1 MIHVFRQSMVGHE
14 LSRFVDLSTAAKSD
28 GQSSSAADTPL
39 AACLSEQLECG
50 VCLNVL
56 AEAVDTR
63 CGHTFCRQC
72 LDQWLRSC
80 PPADRVCPEC
90 RQRLSGR
97 KRSATDSKHSF
108 FAIVGDDVLVHRNR
122 RLNAMVAR
130 LRIRCDYRWNGCPEV
145 VSLDTMAA
153 HVKTCPH
160 TRCHTCAL
168 PVQRWAPDADH
179 NCLQLLKNAVN
190 EWPTKYANI
199 ESECKSLAEKCV
211 DLEARLKTAEAKSR
225 EAERQY
231 LQELAALLAANGPKL
246 SVTRA
251 EFGTYV
257 ASVTDMEVADE
268 GLRLRDIP
276 ANGANTR
283 HTVLIPYANMRR
295 LKVYSN
301 YSIANYNGL
310 CVEPIAGS
318 MASIQQCLRLGSESS
333 NWHTFDSNSDDPSI
347 CDIDIEL
354 SATITESMVEELF
367 QRCRRANSQCE
378 FLRYLIASANHQLMS
393 RFDCVERAPGVETF
407 DLNRAFAADTR
418 HQKVDLGIGDT
429 VTHTLTRIALCFAP
443 LIAYRTDEG
452 KPWVLPVV
460 RKAVVEI
467 LTDESLD
474 YEYLGQ
480 LGDDLF
486 AQSATKLLLGDGCQA
501 IDERRAFGIQC
512 LSGTGALRI
521 GADFL
526 YRSAGF
532 KTVYIS
538 DPSWCKS

>member
-1 MIHVFRQSMVGHE
+1 
-14 LSRFVDLSTAAKSD
+14 
-28 GQSSSAADTPL
+28 
-39 AACLSEQLECG
+39 
-50 VCLNVL
+50 
-56 AEAVDTR
+56 
-63 CGHTFCRQC
+63 
-72 LDQWLRSC
+72 
-80 PPADRVCPEC
+80 
-90 RQRLSGR
+90 
-97 KRSATDSKHSF
+97 
-108 FAIVGDDVLVHRNR
+108 
-122 RLNAMVAR
+122 
-130 LRIRCDYRWNGCPEV
+130 
-145 VSLDTMAA
+145 MAA

-160 TRCHTCAL
+160 TRCHSCAL

-257 ASVTDMEVADE
+257 ASVADIEVADE

-283 HTVLIPYANMRR
+283 HTVLIPYADMRR

-318 MASIQQCLRLGSESS
+318 MASIQQCLRLGSDSP
-333 NWHTFDSNSDDPSI
+333 NRHTFDSNSDDPSI
-347 CDIDIEL
+347 CDIDVEL
-354 SATITESMVEELF
+354 SATITESMAEELF
-367 QRCRRANSQCE
+367 KRCRRVNSQCE
-378 FLRYLIASANHQLMS
+378 FHRSANHQLMS

-418 HQKVDLGIGDT
+418 HQKVDLGIG
-429 VTHTLTRIALCFAP
+429 
-443 LIAYRTDEG
+443 AYRTDEG